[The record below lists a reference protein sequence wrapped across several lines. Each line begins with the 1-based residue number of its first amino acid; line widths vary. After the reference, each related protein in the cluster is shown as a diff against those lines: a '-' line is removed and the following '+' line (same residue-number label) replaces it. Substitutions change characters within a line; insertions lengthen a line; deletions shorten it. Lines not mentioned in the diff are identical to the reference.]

1 MPLALPGPTVKG
13 LAMLA
18 TLLATAIGSAPTGS
32 AAFEEYVLPLSTAD
46 DPEGALDA
54 VLARKDRSG
63 VRLFEFRRGRGYR
76 HTWLTNGAL
85 EALPAL
91 DDRALW
97 AGVDFSPL

>member
-1 MPLALPGPTVKG
+1 M
-13 LAMLA
+13 
-18 TLLATAIGSAPTGS
+18 
-32 AAFEEYVLPLSTAD
+32 
-46 DPEGALDA
+46 
-54 VLARKDRSG
+54 LARKDRSC
-63 VRLFEFRRGRGYR
+63 VRFFEFRRGRGYR